1 MVNDSTFK
9 KEIAEN
15 NKFISKTL
23 FNYTNKVVDIFA
35 CSLLVGTVAFL
46 IFLAIPSGSDPAGQI
61 FFNTV

>member
-15 NKFISKTL
+15 KKFISKTL

-35 CSLLVGTVAFL
+35 CILLVGTVAFSY
-46 IFLAIPSGSDPAGQI
+46 F
-61 FFNTV
+61 